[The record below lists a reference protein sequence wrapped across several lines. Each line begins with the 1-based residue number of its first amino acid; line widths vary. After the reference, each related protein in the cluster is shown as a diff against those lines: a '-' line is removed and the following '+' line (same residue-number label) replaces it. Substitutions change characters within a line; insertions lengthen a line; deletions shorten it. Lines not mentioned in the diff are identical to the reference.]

1 MKHKLLKLKGT
12 NEKEF
17 VRGKAVEMTLKE
29 LGELPFNITEDKFV
43 NSGFVFGEVANNYR
57 NDKNIINRTLFP
69 IDIDNVPHDIFDEL
83 VPGLKAKGI
92 NAVVH
97 TTYSHKLK
105 GNRYRVIAETSSTV
119 SPEENSI
126 AVPNF
131 IEDVP
136 VLKKYAKYIDSCIKT
151 KSQYFLAP
159 SHPPETEKFARKE
172 YVNSGTPYIPDT
184 QKRTVDNIFSSGLK
198 PINESL
204 GEVVESLTEGNRN
217 QRLTSIC
224 GELVARHRDK
234 DIVSK
239 ELHHINRRDGQPP
252 LDATE
257 VDTIINSIFKIH
269 FINNPQDKPI
279 DSTQK
284 KLSRFNLVTKAD
296 FEKQG
301 DMEWLI
307 DGLIV
312 RKTINMI
319 VGKSG
324 DTKSF
329 LALHM
334 GLGLAHKR
342 DFFSLDSDI
351 DDEIPVLFNALEGAY
366 GLKNRID
373 GWCKYWS
380 KEHPDNF
387 SVLEGNPVL
396 NNDDSVDE
404 YIEYLQSINFKDGVL
419 FIDTYNQATPSMNE
433 NDAGATGQV
442 MANCQRIIQ
451 VTGATIF
458 LIHHSG
464 KSEDSEYRGS
474 SAIMGA
480 MDTMIGVKSTG
491 KDWYEWTIKKI
502 KDGEVGTSYKYQ
514 TERVDLGVTAKGKPK
529 NTLIIKEGNI
539 TKAKG
544 QRQKLAPTQQWV
556 YDLIVKRLEGYPNG
570 DEYNAVKENVKHMM
584 GDQVPSNK
592 KGNLFDTKVK
602 EFQVKKLL
610 DVEVTFPEKE
620 TIIQIKKS

>member
-1 MKHKLLKLKGT
+1 MNLTVFNDGATHIHNGELWNPSFKEFSEQECQVVQEKKKAKMVFHGKLEDNSRASPMKVIERDGIVLDFDHVEVDITKRIEEALEGYEYTLTNTHSHDPDNNDHCYRGVIATTESIKKDYKFVYWNLVLDNPKLKAMHDEGMLD
-12 NEKEF
+12 
-17 VRGKAVEMTLKE
+17 VRGEDEARCFFAQSIPPERKDKAFKLVRGGTAYKPIYRKREKPNSVSSNDKSVKIMADYFKDEIVLGGTGQRNGFEAREIGRLIKEHGNKEIVLRKALIINETRISPPEPTQEIVRQVNNLWDKHLKE
-29 LGELPFNITEDKFV
+29 N
-43 NSGFVFGEVANNYR
+43 
-57 NDKNIINRTLFP
+57 
-69 IDIDNVPHDIFDEL
+69 
-83 VPGLKAKGI
+83 
-92 NAVVH
+92 
-97 TTYSHKLK
+97 
-105 GNRYRVIAETSSTV
+105 
-119 SPEENSI
+119 
-126 AVPNF
+126 PNF
-131 IEDVP
+131 VP
-136 VLKKYAKYIDSCIKT
+136 
-151 KSQYFLAP
+151 
-159 SHPPETEKFARKE
+159 
-172 YVNSGTPYIPDT
+172 
-184 QKRTVDNIFSSGLK
+184 
-198 PINESL
+198 
-204 GEVVESLTEGNRN
+204 
-217 QRLTSIC
+217 
-224 GELVARHRDK
+224 
-234 DIVSK
+234 
-239 ELHHINRRDGQPP
+239 
-252 LDATE
+252 
-257 VDTIINSIFKIH
+257 
-269 FINNPQDKPI
+269 
-279 DSTQK
+279 TQK

-296 FEKQG
+296 YEKQG
-301 DMEWLI
+301 DMEWLV

-342 DFFSLDSDI
+342 DFFQLDSDI

-373 GWCKYWS
+373 GWCKYFD

-387 SVLEGNPVL
+387 SVLEGNPIL

-502 KDGEVGTSYKYQ
+502 KDGEIGTSYKYQ
-514 TERVDLGVTAKGKPK
+514 THQVSLGETAKGKPK

-544 QRQKLAPTQQWV
+544 QRQKLATKQQWV
-556 YDLIVKRLEGYPNG
+556 FDLIVKRLEGFPNG
-570 DEYNAVKENVKHMM
+570 DEYNAVKEDVKNMM
-584 GDQVPSNK
+584 GDQVEQCK

-602 EFQVKKLL
+602 EFQVKNLL
-610 DVEVTFPEKE
+610 KAEVNYPEKE
-620 TIIQIKKS
+620 TIIQLKES

>member
-1 MKHKLLKLKGT
+1 MKHKLLKLQGT

-17 VRGKAVEMTLKE
+17 VKGVPVEMTLKE
-29 LGELPFNITEDKFV
+29 LGELPFTITEDKFI
-43 NSGFVFGEVANNYR
+43 NSGFVFGEVKDNYR

-69 IDIDNVPHDIFDEL
+69 IDIDNVPNDIFDEL
-83 VPGLKAKGI
+83 VEGLKAKGI

-97 TTYSHKLK
+97 TSHNHTLK
-105 GNRYRVIAETSSTV
+105 GNRFRIIAETSRTMT
-119 SPEENSI
+119 PDELPN

-136 VLKKYAKYIDSCIKT
+136 VLKKYRKYIDPCIKT

-159 SHPPETEKFARKE
+159 SHPPETEEFARKV
-172 YVNSGTPYIPDT
+172 YINGGQPYIPDT
-184 QKRTVDNIFSSGLK
+184 QKRVIDNISSS
-198 PINESL
+198 NESDVVQRNVTL
-204 GEVVESLTEGNRN
+204 TKEVG
-217 QRLTSIC
+217 RLVQLHKDKPTVVR
-224 GELVARHRDK
+224 EALVFNEK
-234 DIVSK
+234 F
-239 ELHHINRRDGQPP
+239 NPP
-252 LDATE
+252 LDTQEAMT
-257 VDTIINSIFKIH
+257 VINSIWKKH
-269 FINNPQDKPI
+269 FADNPDDKPI

-296 FEKQG
+296 YEKQG
-301 DMEWLI
+301 DMEWLV

-342 DFFSLDSDI
+342 DFFQLDSDI
-351 DDEIPVLFNALEGAY
+351 DHEIPVLFNALEGAY

-373 GWCKYWS
+373 GWCKYFN

-387 SVLEGNPVL
+387 SVLEGNPIL

-502 KDGEVGTSYKYQ
+502 KDGEIGTSYKYQ
-514 TERVDLGVTAKGKPK
+514 TGQVDLGVTAKGKPK

-539 TKAKG
+539 TKTKG
-544 QRQKLAPTQQWV
+544 QRQKLGNRQQWF
-556 YDLIVKRLEGYPNG
+556 YDLIVQRLNGFPNG
-570 DEYNAVKENVKHMM
+570 DEYNAVKEDVKHLM
-584 GDQVPSNK
+584 GDQVDQNK
-592 KGNLFDTKVK
+592 KGNLFDSMVK
-602 EFQVKKLL
+602 AFQVKNLL
-610 DVEVTFPEKE
+610 KAEVTFPENK
-620 TIIQIKKS
+620 TIIQLKES